1 MISFK
6 TIVDKIKSASSNS
19 SVVTSSPKIGRMCCF
34 MYNPKTKEK
43 LPYYDI
49 FPLVIP
55 VDRAPGGFFGIN
67 FHYLDTRNRNLL
79 LNIILPMNDVNND
92 MKKIQIS
99 YTRLKGLSSTL
110 WKPCFKRYLYSHIRT
125 KIIDIPVPDWKD
137 VIKLPVMGFTKANA
151 SDVYKMSRKI
161 IK

>member
-1 MISFK
+1 
-6 TIVDKIKSASSNS
+6 
-19 SVVTSSPKIGRMCCF
+19 
-34 MYNPKTKEK
+34 MYNPKTKDR

-55 VDRAPGGFFGIN
+55 VDKAPGGFYGIN
-67 FHYLDTRNRNLL
+67 FHYLDTRSRNVL
-79 LNIILPMNDVNND
+79 LNIILPMNDVNKD

-99 YTRLKGLSSTL
+99 YAKLKGLGSTL

-151 SDVYKMSRKI
+151 SDVYRISRRI
-161 IK
+161 AR